1 MQTRT
6 QLKSV
11 IFTTD
16 IFAVQSSQEMIH
28 VPHPNETETVK
39 ILINSYIKTR
49 LHKDLPPIKQPIQ
62 DQNER
67 NKCMKKKVPLGEI
80 HLEGSL
86 SKGA

>member
-1 MQTRT
+1 MHKNKT
-6 QLKSV
+6 KKDMFEKNS
-11 IFTTD
+11 FP
-16 IFAVQSSQEMIH
+16 A
-28 VPHPNETETVK
+28 NK
-39 ILINSYIKTR
+39 NNNNILISKNARFVNSRSKSKHDFKKAFHPYW
-49 LHKDLPPIKQPIQ
+49 KQPIQ